1 MTRVVRDERN
11 RESFE
16 YSKDAPPILSAAQI
30 AKDTPQFTH
39 AKGNY
44 SKLALTDTTLMFIL
58 TSITE
63 AL

>member
-16 YSKDAPPILSAAQI
+16 YPKDAPPILSAAQI

-44 SKLALTDTTLMFIL
+44 SKLA
-58 TSITE
+58 
-63 AL
+63 